1 MINKKDQ
8 ISFIRNF
15 LVCDGIDFFLGS
27 GASLLAGIPS
37 GQNLVWEFKKEIYC
51 SENNY
56 ADVVRTL
63 DLLLKYPGMA
73 GHDHKTV
80 EEFKEAYP
88 QKLTTKMIMD
98 FEDIKDLYR
107 RYLESGGENDE

>member
-8 ISFIRNF
+8 IAFIRNF

-51 SENNY
+51 LKIMFQESYLKTCSQNETEENCKI
-56 ADVVRTL
+56 TL
-63 DLLLKYPGMA
+63 IL
-73 GHDHKTV
+73 
-80 EEFKEAYP
+80 
-88 QKLTTKMIMD
+88 
-98 FEDIKDLYR
+98 
-107 RYLESGGENDE
+107 